1 MRIAR
6 GIKVLSGKTRRPE
19 GILEP
24 IRFRKFLGE
33 QAALANDLVS
43 APQSLRFRGSRHTPH
58 PAQKS
63 RTARREVPSLL
74 PYIQGLVP
82 SLKRAQLRIAKA
94 ITSDPEQ
101 FITRPIAELARGCGV
116 STGSIVLFCK
126 SLGLKGLPALKI
138 SLARELA
145 EPVLPVFSNKFE
157 DQNGAPLILQ
167 RVFEEHVDSLHQTL
181 KLNKTNALTAAVGA
195 LLKAKRIVLFSIGL
209 SYPVAYSLY
218 ARLRFIGLPASIEYD
233 SHLQLAAAAEMRKG
247 EAAIAISVSGSTN
260 ETVECLR
267 VSKARGARTLCITN
281 SINSP
286 LAEASDIRLY
296 AAPSEVKYFQAPL
309 ASRVTQL
316 ALADAL
322 LVTLAQRRKQKAL
335 AYLERAE
342 EHLLRRR
349 LSSGQAT
356 CFPQ

>member
-1 MRIAR
+1 MAKKIA
-6 GIKVLSGKTRRPE
+6 P
-19 GILEP
+19 P
-24 IRFRKFLGE
+24 
-33 QAALANDLVS
+33 
-43 APQSLRFRGSRHTPH
+43 LRASWFRGARDIPQ
-58 PAQKS
+58 AGQKG

-82 SLKRAQLRIAKA
+82 SLKRAQRRIAEA
-94 ITSDPEQ
+94 LTSDPEQ
-101 FITRPIAELARGCGV
+101 FITRPIAELAKGCGV

-138 SLARELA
+138 SVARELA
-145 EPVLPVFSNKFE
+145 VPVLPFFSKEIE
-157 DQNGAPLILQ
+157 DQDGAPLILQ
-167 RVFEEHVDSLHQTL
+167 RVFEEHVESLHQTL
-181 KLNKTNALTAAVGA
+181 KLNKTNALTTAVEV
-195 LLKAKRIVLFSIGL
+195 LLKAKRIALFSIGL

-218 ARLRFIGLPASIEYD
+218 ARLRFIGFPASIEYD

-247 EAAIAISVSGSTN
+247 EAAIAISVSGTTN

-281 SINSP
+281 SIESP
-286 LAEASDIRLY
+286 VARAADIRLY

-322 LVTLAQRRKQKAL
+322 LVTLAQRRRQKAL
-335 AYLERAE
+335 ACLQRAE

-349 LSSGQAT
+349 LSGVQTTTQRPKKRSLAS
-356 CFPQ
+356 